1 MLLGLLAALGA
12 ALCYGFGD
20 LLEQI
25 GARRAK
31 ASSGIDPR
39 LLLRTIRQL
48 PWVAGLTLDGV
59 GFLLAIV
66 SLEHLPLFAVQAA
79 LASSIGVT
87 SVLSAVFLGTRITR
101 PQRVPLVAI
110 AMGLVLVAAAAS
122 PEHATDVGS
131 GGRFLFVLGVPVIV
145 VIAVAMGRV
154 GTGDRAAAQL
164 GAAAGLSFGG
174 AYAGARVLKL
184 PDPLWEVAT
193 QPLAWAIV
201 AYGVIGVL
209 LLSTAFQRGHV
220 TVAIASTFAVET
232 VVPSAIGLVF
242 FGDHARK
249 GLWPVAVTGFLSCAV
264 GAVTLARLT
273 EELDTPASAARGPAR
288 LEIREPEA
296 EQPAE

>member
-12 ALCYGFGD
+12 ALCYGVGD
-20 LLEQI
+20 FLEQI
-25 GARRAK
+25 GARRVG
-31 ASSGIDPR
+31 ASESVDPR

-48 PWVAGLTLDGV
+48 PWMVGLALDGL

-87 SVLSAVFLGTRITR
+87 AVLSSLFLGVRITR
-101 PQRVPLVAI
+101 AQRVPLVAI
-110 AMGLVLVAAAAS
+110 AMGLLLVGTAAS
-122 PEHATDVGS
+122 PERATDVGDA
-131 GGRFLFVLGVPVIV
+131 GRIFFLLGVPVIV
-145 VIAVAMGRV
+145 LVAVALRRV
-154 GTGDRAAAQL
+154 GSGDHAAARL

-174 AYAGARVLKL
+174 AYSGARVLKL
-184 PDPLWEVAT
+184 PDPLWEVVG
-193 QPLAWAIV
+193 QPLAWAIL
-201 AYGVIGVL
+201 AYGVLGVL

-220 TVAIASTFAVET
+220 TVAIAATFAVET
-232 VVPSAIGLVF
+232 VVPSAIGLIF

-249 GLWPVAVTGFLSCAV
+249 GLWPVAVTGFLCCAV

-273 EELDTPASAARGPAR
+273 EEPDHSPTGGPTR
-288 LEIREPEA
+288 LEVAEPEA

>member
-1 MLLGLLAALGA
+1 MVLGLTAALAA

-25 GARRAK
+25 GARRAE
-31 ASSGIDPR
+31 ASAGVDPR

-48 PWVAGLTLDGV
+48 PWVAGLVLDGL
-59 GFLLAIV
+59 GFVLAV
-66 SLEHLPLFAVQAA
+66 VALARLPLFAVQAA

-87 SVLSAVFLGTRITR
+87 AVLSSVFLGTRITAR
-101 PQRVPLVAI
+101 QRVPLVAI
-110 AMGLVLVAAAAS
+110 GMGLLLVAAAAS
-122 PEHATDVGS
+122 PEKAADVGGS
-131 GGRFLFVLGVPVIV
+131 RTLFLLGVPVIV

-154 GTGDRAAAQL
+154 GTGDRAAARL
-164 GAAAGLSFGG
+164 GAAAGLSFAG
-174 AYAGARVLKL
+174 AYAGARVLKV
-184 PDPLWEVAT
+184 PDPLWEILR
-193 QPLAWAIV
+193 QPLAWAIA

-242 FGDHARK
+242 FGDHARH
-249 GLWPVAVTGFLSCAV
+249 GLWPVAITGFASCAV

-273 EELDTPASAARGPAR
+273 EEPDGLPAGGPPR
-288 LEIREPEA
+288 LEVGQTEP
-296 EQPAE
+296 EQPA